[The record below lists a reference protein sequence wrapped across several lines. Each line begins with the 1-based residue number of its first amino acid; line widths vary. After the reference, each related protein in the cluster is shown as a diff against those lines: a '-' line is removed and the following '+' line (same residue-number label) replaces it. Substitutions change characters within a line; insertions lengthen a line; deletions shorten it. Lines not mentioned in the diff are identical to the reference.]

1 MTRIDS
7 KFASFFAGSF
17 EGYLSASEIKEFV
30 LKKYDCLKTELQ
42 KSERVDTEL
51 IELTK
56 NLANLGWIEMNEPE
70 QLEKKKTDEDERLNV
85 YRWLNNL
92 KNGRII
98 NQGIIADGA
107 GANLDWL
114 DENNED
120 PNGFKAMAIESIL
133 RIVEVKR
140 KKILKAYSQKLTGD
154 EKIREG
160 LRISILLSR
169 TARRHNDL
177 RYLNAA
183 LKMNDWYYPIFR
195 SIVSGKSLIYY
206 LLALTEQEKS
216 TAEMLR

>member
-1 MTRIDS
+1 MTRKAS
-7 KFASFFAGSF
+7 KITSFFARSF

-30 LKKYDCLKTELQ
+30 LKKYYQLNIEPK
-42 KSERVDTEL
+42 KGERVDSEL
-51 IELTK
+51 VELKT
-56 NLANLGWIEMNEPE
+56 NLANLGWIELEEPV
-70 QLEKKKTDEDERLNV
+70 QSEKKNTDEDERSNV
-85 YRWLNNL
+85 YQWFNNL
-92 KNGRII
+92 KNSRII
-98 NQGIIADGA
+98 DQGIIANGA

-114 DENNED
+114 DEKNED
-120 PNGFKAMAIESIL
+120 LNGFTSMALESIL

-140 KKILKAYSQKLTGD
+140 KKILKAFSQELTSD

-169 TARRHNDL
+169 ASRRHDDL

-195 SIVSGKSLIYY
+195 SAVSGKSLIYY

-216 TAEMLR
+216 AAELLR